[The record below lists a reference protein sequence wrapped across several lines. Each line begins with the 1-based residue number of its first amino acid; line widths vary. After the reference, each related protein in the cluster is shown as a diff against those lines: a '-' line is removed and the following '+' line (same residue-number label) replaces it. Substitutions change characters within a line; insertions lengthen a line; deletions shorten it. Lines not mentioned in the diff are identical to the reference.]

1 MASVAGYVEKIKY
14 RNEENGYSILSVS
27 GGGEEFVLVG
37 TFPVIEEGE
46 YIQAEGVM
54 KVHPVYGEQLQVE
67 SYEAKTP
74 EDRESVLRYLS
85 SGAVKGIG
93 EALAKRIVK
102 KFKND
107 TLRILEE
114 EPERLSEVKG
124 ISDRMAAE
132 IGAQILEKKEM
143 RDAMLFLTKYGI
155 SMNLSVKLYRRYGDA
170 IYGIIRD
177 NPYRLAD
184 DVTGIGFRIADDI
197 ARRAGIEADS
207 ELRIRSGILYVLSQ
221 AGGQGHMYLPEE
233 ILLRRTAE
241 LLGIP
246 EEGMRVQ
253 LSDLQMDRKI
263 VMKKMP
269 PEAVPDTD
277 PSWIRMDP
285 ESREFPEEQIP
296 EDRWA
301 VYPSGAY
308 FTELNTAAMLH
319 DLDLRSDE
327 PEERIL
333 KALSQVEESEGIIF
347 DDQQRLAVLEAA
359 RSGLLILTGGP
370 GTGKTTTINAI
381 IRYFERQG
389 AEILLAAPT
398 GRAAKRMTEATGHEA
413 RTIHRLLEISGMP
426 ADEEDRKPGTLT
438 GMHFARNEEMP
449 LEADCVIIDEVSMVD
464 IYLMNSLLK
473 AVSPGTHL
481 ILVGDSNQL
490 PSVGPGNVLR
500 DLISSGCFNVVR
512 LNRIYRQAAES
523 DIVVNAHRMI
533 DGDPIDL
540 SKRSRDFLFIRQED
554 PDGVLQIMLSLVR
567 DKLPKYVDAP
577 VNELQIMTPMRKGVL
592 GVENLNR
599 FLQGVMNP
607 PAPGKP
613 EKELNGILFRVGD
626 KVMQIKNDYHRGVYN
641 GDIGILTMINSFA
654 ETLTVVFDDDR
665 EVEYSYGDAEE
676 LELAYAITI
685 HKSQGSEYP
694 AVVIP
699 VWPGP
704 RMLLTRNLIYTAVT
718 RARSCVAMVGAPR
731 CFFDM
736 VANTQEL
743 RRYTGLA
750 ERVKELYA

>member
-67 SYEAKTP
+67 SYETKTP

-207 ELRIRSGILYVLSQ
+207 EFRIRSGILYILSQ

-654 ETLTVVFDDDR
+654 ETLTVIFDDDR
-665 EVEYSYGDAEE
+665 EVEYSYGDTEE

-750 ERVKELYA
+750 ERVKEMYA

>member
-67 SYEAKTP
+67 SYETKTP

-207 ELRIRSGILYVLSQ
+207 EFRIRSGILYVLSQ

-654 ETLTVVFDDDR
+654 ETLTVIFDDDR
-665 EVEYSYGDAEE
+665 EVEYSYGDTEE

>member
-67 SYEAKTP
+67 SYETKTP

-207 ELRIRSGILYVLSQ
+207 EFRIRSGILYILSQ

-333 KALSQVEESEGIIF
+333 KALSQVEEGEGIIF

-665 EVEYSYGDAEE
+665 EVEYSYGDTEE

>member
-37 TFPVIEEGE
+37 PFPVIEEGE

-67 SYEAKTP
+67 SYETKTP

-155 SMNLSVKLYRRYGDA
+155 GMNLSVKLYREYGDA
-170 IYGIIRD
+170 IYSIIRD

-184 DVTGIGFRIADDI
+184 DVTGVGFRIADDI
-197 ARRAGIEADS
+197 ARRVGIEADS
-207 ELRIRSGILYVLSQ
+207 EFRIRSGILYILSQ
-221 AGGQGHMYLPEE
+221 AGGQGHMYLPEDV
-233 ILLRRTAE
+233 LLRQTAE

-246 EEGMRVQ
+246 EEGMRIQ

-263 VMKKMP
+263 VMKKMRTM
-269 PEAVPDTD
+269 PDAD
-277 PSWIRMDP
+277 PAQILMDP
-285 ESREFPEEQIP
+285 EKREFPEEQIS
-296 EDRWA
+296 EERWA

-308 FTELNTAAMLH
+308 YTELNTAAMLH

-327 PEERIL
+327 PEEQIL
-333 KALSQVEESEGIIF
+333 KALGQVEEDEGIVF
-347 DDQQRLAVLEAA
+347 DDMQRLAVLEAA

-389 AEILLAAPT
+389 SEILLAAPT
-398 GRAAKRMTEATGHEA
+398 GRAAKRMTEATGYEA

-426 ADEEDRKPGTLT
+426 ANDDDRKPGSLT

-500 DLISSGCFNVVR
+500 DLIGSGCFNVVR
-512 LNRIYRQAAES
+512 LSRIYRQAAES

-533 DGDPIDL
+533 DGEPIDL

-554 PDGVLQIMLSLVR
+554 PEGVLKIMLTLVR
-567 DKLPKYVDAP
+567 DKLPKYVGAP
-577 VNELQIMTPMRKGVL
+577 VNELQIMTPTRKGVL

-607 PAPGKP
+607 PAAGKA
-613 EKELNGILFRVGD
+613 EKELSGTLFRTGD

-641 GDIGILTMINSFA
+641 GDIGILTEINSFA
-654 ETLTVVFDDDR
+654 ETLTVRFDDDR
-665 EVEYSYGDAEE
+665 DVEYSYGDAEE

-704 RMLLTRNLIYTAVT
+704 RMLQTRNLIYTAVT

-731 CFFDM
+731 CLFDM
-736 VANTQEL
+736 VGNTQEL

-750 ERVKELYA
+750 ERVRELYS

>member
-67 SYEAKTP
+67 SYETKTP

-207 ELRIRSGILYVLSQ
+207 EFRIRSGILYILSQ

-654 ETLTVVFDDDR
+654 ETLTVIFDDDR
-665 EVEYSYGDAEE
+665 EVEYSYGDTEE

>member
-67 SYEAKTP
+67 SYETKTP
-74 EDRESVLRYLS
+74 EDRASVLRYLS
-85 SGAVKGIG
+85 SGAVKGTG

-207 ELRIRSGILYVLSQ
+207 EFRIRSGILYILSQ

-654 ETLTVVFDDDR
+654 ETLTVIFDDDR
-665 EVEYSYGDAEE
+665 EVEYSYGDTEE

>member
-67 SYEAKTP
+67 SYETKTP

-481 ILVGDSNQL
+481 ILVEDSNQL

>member
-67 SYEAKTP
+67 SYETKTP

-155 SMNLSVKLYRRYGDA
+155 GMNLSVKLYREYGDA
-170 IYGIIRD
+170 IYSIIRD

-184 DVTGIGFRIADDI
+184 DVTGVGFRIADDI
-197 ARRAGIEADS
+197 ARRVGIEADS
-207 ELRIRSGILYVLSQ
+207 EFRIRSGILYILSQ
-221 AGGQGHMYLPEE
+221 AGGQGHMYLPEDV
-233 ILLRRTAE
+233 LLRQTAE

-246 EEGMRVQ
+246 EEGMRIQ

-263 VMKKMP
+263 VMKKMRTM
-269 PEAVPDTD
+269 PDTD
-277 PSWIRMDP
+277 PAQILMDP
-285 ESREFPEEQIP
+285 EKREFPEDQIS
-296 EDRWA
+296 EERWA

-308 FTELNTAAMLH
+308 YTELNTAAMLH

-327 PEERIL
+327 PEEQIL
-333 KALSQVEESEGIIF
+333 KALGQVEEDEGIVF
-347 DDQQRLAVLEAA
+347 DDMQRLAVLEAA

-389 AEILLAAPT
+389 SEILLAAPT
-398 GRAAKRMTEATGHEA
+398 GRAAKRMTEATGYEA

-426 ADEEDRKPGTLT
+426 ANDDDRKPGSLT

-500 DLISSGCFNVVR
+500 DLIGSGCFNVVR
-512 LNRIYRQAAES
+512 LSRIYRQAAES

-533 DGDPIDL
+533 DGEPIDL

-554 PDGVLQIMLSLVR
+554 PEGVLKIMLTLVR
-567 DKLPKYVDAP
+567 DKLPKYVGAP
-577 VNELQIMTPMRKGVL
+577 VNELQIMTPTRKGVL

-607 PAPGKP
+607 PTAGKA
-613 EKELNGILFRVGD
+613 EKELNGTLFRTGD

-641 GDIGILTMINSFA
+641 GDIGILKEINSFA
-654 ETLTVVFDDDR
+654 ETLTVRFDDDR
-665 EVEYSYGDAEE
+665 DVEYSYGDAEE

-704 RMLLTRNLIYTAVT
+704 RMLQTRNLIYTAVT

-736 VANTQEL
+736 VGNTQEL

-750 ERVKELYA
+750 ERIRELYA

>member
-207 ELRIRSGILYVLSQ
+207 EFRIRSGILYILSQ

-359 RSGLLILTGGP
+359 RSGLRSCWRRP
-370 GTGKTTTINAI
+370 
-381 IRYFERQG
+381 
-389 AEILLAAPT
+389 
-398 GRAAKRMTEATGHEA
+398 RAAR
-413 RTIHRLLEISGMP
+413 RSG
-426 ADEEDRKPGTLT
+426 
-438 GMHFARNEEMP
+438 
-449 LEADCVIIDEVSMVD
+449 
-464 IYLMNSLLK
+464 
-473 AVSPGTHL
+473 
-481 ILVGDSNQL
+481 
-490 PSVGPGNVLR
+490 
-500 DLISSGCFNVVR
+500 
-512 LNRIYRQAAES
+512 
-523 DIVVNAHRMI
+523 
-533 DGDPIDL
+533 
-540 SKRSRDFLFIRQED
+540 
-554 PDGVLQIMLSLVR
+554 
-567 DKLPKYVDAP
+567 
-577 VNELQIMTPMRKGVL
+577 
-592 GVENLNR
+592 
-599 FLQGVMNP
+599 
-607 PAPGKP
+607 
-613 EKELNGILFRVGD
+613 
-626 KVMQIKNDYHRGVYN
+626 
-641 GDIGILTMINSFA
+641 
-654 ETLTVVFDDDR
+654 
-665 EVEYSYGDAEE
+665 
-676 LELAYAITI
+676 
-685 HKSQGSEYP
+685 
-694 AVVIP
+694 
-699 VWPGP
+699 
-704 RMLLTRNLIYTAVT
+704 
-718 RARSCVAMVGAPR
+718 
-731 CFFDM
+731 
-736 VANTQEL
+736 
-743 RRYTGLA
+743 
-750 ERVKELYA
+750 

>member
-1 MASVAGYVEKIKY
+1 
-14 RNEENGYSILSVS
+14 
-27 GGGEEFVLVG
+27 
-37 TFPVIEEGE
+37 
-46 YIQAEGVM
+46 
-54 KVHPVYGEQLQVE
+54 
-67 SYEAKTP
+67 
-74 EDRESVLRYLS
+74 
-85 SGAVKGIG
+85 
-93 EALAKRIVK
+93 
-102 KFKND
+102 
-107 TLRILEE
+107 
-114 EPERLSEVKG
+114 
-124 ISDRMAAE
+124 
-132 IGAQILEKKEM
+132 
-143 RDAMLFLTKYGI
+143 MLFLTKYGI

-207 ELRIRSGILYVLSQ
+207 EFRIRSGILYILSQ

-665 EVEYSYGDAEE
+665 EVEYSYGDTEE

>member
-67 SYEAKTP
+67 SYETKTP

-207 ELRIRSGILYVLSQ
+207 EFRIRSGILYILSQ

-567 DKLPKYVDAP
+567 DKLPKYVGAP

-654 ETLTVVFDDDR
+654 ETLTVIFEDDR
-665 EVEYSYGDAEE
+665 EVEYSYGDTEE

>member
-67 SYEAKTP
+67 SYETKTP

-155 SMNLSVKLYRRYGDA
+155 GMNLSVKLYREYGDA
-170 IYGIIRD
+170 IYSIIRD

-184 DVTGIGFRIADDI
+184 DVTGVGFRIADDI
-197 ARRAGIEADS
+197 ARRVGIEADS
-207 ELRIRSGILYVLSQ
+207 EFRIRSGILYILSQ
-221 AGGQGHMYLPEE
+221 AGGQGHMYLPEDV
-233 ILLRRTAE
+233 LLRQTAE

-246 EEGMRVQ
+246 EEGMRIQ

-263 VMKKMP
+263 VMKKMRTM
-269 PEAVPDTD
+269 PDAD
-277 PSWIRMDP
+277 PAQILMDP
-285 ESREFPEEQIP
+285 EKREFPEEQIS
-296 EDRWA
+296 EERWA

-308 FTELNTAAMLH
+308 YTELNTAAMLH

-327 PEERIL
+327 PEEQIL
-333 KALSQVEESEGIIF
+333 KALGQVEEDEGIVF
-347 DDQQRLAVLEAA
+347 DDMQRLAVLEAA

-389 AEILLAAPT
+389 SEILLAAPT
-398 GRAAKRMTEATGHEA
+398 GRAAKRMTEATGYEA

-426 ADEEDRKPGTLT
+426 ANDDDRKPGSLT

-500 DLISSGCFNVVR
+500 DLIGSGCFNVVR
-512 LNRIYRQAAES
+512 LSRIYRQAAES

-533 DGDPIDL
+533 DGEPIDL

-554 PDGVLQIMLSLVR
+554 PEGVLKIMLTLVR
-567 DKLPKYVDAP
+567 DKLPKYVGAP
-577 VNELQIMTPMRKGVL
+577 VNDLQIMTPTRKGVL

-607 PAPGKP
+607 PAAGKA
-613 EKELNGILFRVGD
+613 EKELSGTLFRTGD

-641 GDIGILTMINSFA
+641 GDIGILTEINSFA
-654 ETLTVVFDDDR
+654 ETLTVRFDDDR
-665 EVEYSYGDAEE
+665 DVEYSYGDAEE

-704 RMLLTRNLIYTAVT
+704 RMLQTRNLIYTAVT

-736 VANTQEL
+736 VGNTQEL

-750 ERVKELYA
+750 ERVRELYS

>member
-67 SYEAKTP
+67 SYETKTP

-207 ELRIRSGILYVLSQ
+207 EFRIRSGILYILSQ
-221 AGGQGHMYLPEE
+221 AGGQGHMYLPEDV
-233 ILLRRTAE
+233 LLRQTAE

-246 EEGMRVQ
+246 EEGMRIQ

-263 VMKKMP
+263 VMKKMRTM
-269 PEAVPDTD
+269 PDTD
-277 PSWIRMDP
+277 PAQILMDP
-285 ESREFPEEQIP
+285 EKREFPEDQIS
-296 EDRWA
+296 EERWA

-308 FTELNTAAMLH
+308 YTELNTAAMLH

-327 PEERIL
+327 PEEQIL
-333 KALSQVEESEGIIF
+333 KALGQVEEDEGIVF
-347 DDQQRLAVLEAA
+347 DDMQRLAVLEAA

-389 AEILLAAPT
+389 SEILLAAPT
-398 GRAAKRMTEATGHEA
+398 GRAAKRMTEATGYEA

-426 ADEEDRKPGTLT
+426 ANDDDRKPGSLT

-500 DLISSGCFNVVR
+500 DLIGSGCFNVVR
-512 LNRIYRQAAES
+512 LSRIYRQAAES

-533 DGDPIDL
+533 DGEPIDL

-554 PDGVLQIMLSLVR
+554 PEGVLKIMLTLVR
-567 DKLPKYVDAP
+567 DKLPKYVGAP
-577 VNELQIMTPMRKGVL
+577 VNELQIMTPTRKGVL
-592 GVENLNR
+592 GVENQNR

-607 PAPGKP
+607 PAAGKA
-613 EKELNGILFRVGD
+613 EKELNGTLFRTGD

-641 GDIGILTMINSFA
+641 GDIGILKEINSFA
-654 ETLTVVFDDDR
+654 ETLTVRFDDDR
-665 EVEYSYGDAEE
+665 DVEYSYGDTEE

-704 RMLLTRNLIYTAVT
+704 RMLQTRNLIYTAVT

-736 VANTQEL
+736 VGNTQEL

-750 ERVKELYA
+750 ERIRELYA

>member
-1 MASVAGYVEKIKY
+1 
-14 RNEENGYSILSVS
+14 
-27 GGGEEFVLVG
+27 
-37 TFPVIEEGE
+37 
-46 YIQAEGVM
+46 
-54 KVHPVYGEQLQVE
+54 
-67 SYEAKTP
+67 
-74 EDRESVLRYLS
+74 
-85 SGAVKGIG
+85 
-93 EALAKRIVK
+93 
-102 KFKND
+102 
-107 TLRILEE
+107 
-114 EPERLSEVKG
+114 
-124 ISDRMAAE
+124 
-132 IGAQILEKKEM
+132 
-143 RDAMLFLTKYGI
+143 MLFLTKYGI

-207 ELRIRSGILYVLSQ
+207 EFRIRSGILYILSQ

-426 ADEEDRKPGTLT
+426 VDEEDRKPGTLT

-654 ETLTVVFDDDR
+654 ETLTVIFDDDR
-665 EVEYSYGDAEE
+665 EVEYSYGDTEE

>member
-54 KVHPVYGEQLQVE
+54 KVHPVYGEQRQVE

-207 ELRIRSGILYVLSQ
+207 EFRIRSGILYVLSQ

-654 ETLTVVFDDDR
+654 ETLTVIFDDDR
-665 EVEYSYGDAEE
+665 EVEYSYGDTEE

>member
-67 SYEAKTP
+67 SYETKTP

-654 ETLTVVFDDDR
+654 ETLTVIFDDDR
-665 EVEYSYGDAEE
+665 EVEYSYGDTEE

>member
-1 MASVAGYVEKIKY
+1 
-14 RNEENGYSILSVS
+14 
-27 GGGEEFVLVG
+27 
-37 TFPVIEEGE
+37 
-46 YIQAEGVM
+46 
-54 KVHPVYGEQLQVE
+54 
-67 SYEAKTP
+67 
-74 EDRESVLRYLS
+74 
-85 SGAVKGIG
+85 
-93 EALAKRIVK
+93 
-102 KFKND
+102 
-107 TLRILEE
+107 
-114 EPERLSEVKG
+114 
-124 ISDRMAAE
+124 
-132 IGAQILEKKEM
+132 
-143 RDAMLFLTKYGI
+143 
-155 SMNLSVKLYRRYGDA
+155 
-170 IYGIIRD
+170 
-177 NPYRLAD
+177 
-184 DVTGIGFRIADDI
+184 
-197 ARRAGIEADS
+197 
-207 ELRIRSGILYVLSQ
+207 
-221 AGGQGHMYLPEE
+221 
-233 ILLRRTAE
+233 
-241 LLGIP
+241 
-246 EEGMRVQ
+246 
-253 LSDLQMDRKI
+253 
-263 VMKKMP
+263 
-269 PEAVPDTD
+269 
-277 PSWIRMDP
+277 
-285 ESREFPEEQIP
+285 
-296 EDRWA
+296 
-301 VYPSGAY
+301 
-308 FTELNTAAMLH
+308 MLH

-654 ETLTVVFDDDR
+654 ETLTVIFDDDR
-665 EVEYSYGDAEE
+665 EVEYSYGDTEE

>member
-37 TFPVIEEGE
+37 PFPVIEEGE

-67 SYEAKTP
+67 SYETKTP

-155 SMNLSVKLYRRYGDA
+155 GMNLSVKLYREYGDA
-170 IYGIIRD
+170 IYSIIRD

-184 DVTGIGFRIADDI
+184 DVTGVGFRIADDI
-197 ARRAGIEADS
+197 ARRVGIEADS
-207 ELRIRSGILYVLSQ
+207 EFRIRSGILYILSQ
-221 AGGQGHMYLPEE
+221 AGGQGHMYLPEDV
-233 ILLRRTAE
+233 LLRQTAE

-246 EEGMRVQ
+246 EEGMRIQ

-263 VMKKMP
+263 VMKKMRTM
-269 PEAVPDTD
+269 PDAD
-277 PSWIRMDP
+277 PAQILMDP
-285 ESREFPEEQIP
+285 EKREFPEEQIS
-296 EDRWA
+296 EERWA

-308 FTELNTAAMLH
+308 YTELNTAAMLH

-327 PEERIL
+327 PEEQIL
-333 KALSQVEESEGIIF
+333 KALGQVEEDEGIVF
-347 DDQQRLAVLEAA
+347 DDMQRLAVLEAA

-389 AEILLAAPT
+389 SEILLAAPT
-398 GRAAKRMTEATGHEA
+398 GRAAKRMTEATGYEA

-426 ADEEDRKPGTLT
+426 ANDDDRKPGSLT

-500 DLISSGCFNVVR
+500 DLIGSGCFNVVR
-512 LNRIYRQAAES
+512 LSRIYRQAAES

-533 DGDPIDL
+533 DGEPIDL

-554 PDGVLQIMLSLVR
+554 PEGVLKIMLTLVR
-567 DKLPKYVDAP
+567 DKLPKYVGAP
-577 VNELQIMTPMRKGVL
+577 VNELQITTPTRKGVL

-607 PAPGKP
+607 PAAGKT
-613 EKELNGILFRVGD
+613 EKELNGTLFRTGD

-641 GDIGILTMINSFA
+641 GDIGILTEINSFA
-654 ETLTVVFDDDR
+654 ETLTVRFDDDR
-665 EVEYSYGDAEE
+665 DVEYSYGDAEE

-704 RMLLTRNLIYTAVT
+704 RMLQTRNLIYTAVT

-736 VANTQEL
+736 VGNTQEL

-750 ERVKELYA
+750 ERVRELYS